1 MGPTSIF
8 SPLSPPADGILT
20 IARLALALT
29 VTSGAVVRRRGR
41 PAREE
46 AAAFAAAAD
55 RGADRPA
62 RGLRGEMTHPL
73 R

>member
-8 SPLSPPADGILT
+8 SPLSPPADAILT

-29 VTSGAVVRRRGR
+29 VTSSAPGAVVRPRGR

-55 RGADRPA
+55 AELTGQLAVCV
-62 RGLRGEMTHPL
+62 GE
-73 R
+73 